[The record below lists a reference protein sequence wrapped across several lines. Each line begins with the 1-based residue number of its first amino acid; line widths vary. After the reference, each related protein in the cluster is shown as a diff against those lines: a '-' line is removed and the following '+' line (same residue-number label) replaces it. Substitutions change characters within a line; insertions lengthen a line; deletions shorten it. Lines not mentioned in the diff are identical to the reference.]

1 MLSPAPASYIDGVKA
16 LHGKLNKFFVDA
28 KRIASMVIPLSE
40 LDKQRYN
47 VDHSFRIYV
56 DSSQCGTA
64 TDIKGY
70 YIYGKYICRF
80 LPVTIEPA
88 ALFPV
93 RDLSGWDDKDN
104 RKGLTAADI
113 LGIPLGD
120 EILCFRYISNSR
132 VSYPLFDIT
141 EMEPSFV
148 QECEAYKTLDDIG
161 VPYFDFSDINSLKVI
176 ENIPSHFLESTYS
189 LVGIKYYAPFTKS
202 SQECFCVLFAE
213 LNNPHDTNAIK
224 VLRWFPYNRDEA
236 IVHSTEIQKAEVAL
250 SRVQRQIVKM
260 TDLMLEWSGHI
271 DNYDVG
277 LINAKS
283 RESKYKKILSEK
295 KYLGDTFFEL
305 GYIAK
310 EQNTT
315 LHKFMVENDSRLL
328 FGKVINNSI
337 TIMGGVS
344 MFRNYD
350 YKLPSCLTGLNIY

>member
-1 MLSPAPASYIDGVKA
+1 MISPAPASYIDGVKN
-16 LHGKLNKFFVDA
+16 LHEKLNKFFIDA
-28 KRIASMVIPLSE
+28 NRIASMVIPLSE
-40 LDKQRYN
+40 SDKKRYD
-47 VDHSFRIYV
+47 VDNSFRVYV
-56 DSSQCGTA
+56 DSSKCKVA
-64 TDIKGY
+64 SDIKGY
-70 YIYGKYICRF
+70 YIYGRYICRF
-80 LPVTIEPA
+80 LPVSIEPA

-93 RDLSGWDDKDN
+93 RDLSGWDDKDK
-104 RKGLTAADI
+104 RRGLAAADI
-113 LGIPLGD
+113 LGMPIAD
-120 EILCFRYISNSR
+120 EVLCFRYKTDSR
-132 VSYPLFDIT
+132 VSYPLFNIT
-141 EMEPSFV
+141 ELASSFI
-148 QECEAYKTLDDIG
+148 QEGEAHKTLDDIG
-161 VPYFDFSDINSLKVI
+161 MPYYDFSDVNALKIV
-176 ENIPSHFLESTYS
+176 ETIPSHFLESNYP

-202 SQECFCVLFAE
+202 NQECFCVLFAE
-213 LNNPHDTNAIK
+213 LNNQYDTNAIK